1 MAAISTIIAAAAVAA
16 SAGGAVAANR
26 NARAAQRQAGQ
37 AAEAGAAAADPA
49 SGMRPFFQDQLGAM
63 WPNLSGVNYAQ
74 ILQDPS
80 FQFLK
85 NQGETAAINQASA
98 GGLLRSGTL
107 LEDLSKFNQDLA
119 STYVDKQFA
128 RNMSMLGILGN
139 FSGLNIGNPGQAGSI
154 IATGGMQ
161 NAINGYNMGVNTQ
174 NNVGAAISQI
184 GRLFNNSGS
193 SGYSTGGTGNWE
205 SGTPGGN
212 WSGPG

>member
-139 FSGLNIGNPGQAGSI
+139 FSGLNIGNPGQAGNI
-154 IATGGMQ
+154 IANGGMQ
-161 NAINGYNMGVNTQ
+161 NAQFGYTAGDRTQQQIGGV
-174 NNVGAAISQI
+174 VSQI
-184 GRLFNNSGS
+184 GRLFNNIGNNGIGYGQASGD
-193 SGYSTGGTGNWE
+193 
-205 SGTPGGN
+205 PGA
-212 WSGPG
+212 GPG